1 MQHVPVG
8 AAPQQPADE
17 SGVYFACVPPDVP
30 LGDLVQLFSMCGRI
44 VDINL
49 YKAYAKAR
57 VSKVGTLKAGWALQC
72 QAHRSTNTAWMNRQ
86 LEAGTL
92 PFAQL
97 LAARQWQHLEPCV
110 LHCTPHAA
118 RKGGAAQALQDCF

>member
-57 VSKVGTLKAGWALQC
+57 VSKVRACGGLWE
-72 QAHRSTNTAWMNRQ
+72 HPN
-86 LEAGTL
+86 
-92 PFAQL
+92 
-97 LAARQWQHLEPCV
+97 
-110 LHCTPHAA
+110 LHCMA
-118 RKGGAAQALQDCF
+118 RLLQHSKVGAWQFDWPW